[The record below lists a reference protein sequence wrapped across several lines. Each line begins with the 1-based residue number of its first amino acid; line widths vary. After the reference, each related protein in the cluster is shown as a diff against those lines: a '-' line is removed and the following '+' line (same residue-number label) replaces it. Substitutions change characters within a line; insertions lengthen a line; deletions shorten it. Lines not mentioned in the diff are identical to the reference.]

1 MAQDLP
7 FRSIP
12 EAPPQMTAENLL
24 VRMIQGLGFRYY
36 WATEG
41 LRTEDLA
48 YKPSATGQSSR
59 ETLEHLY
66 GLTEVILNTSKNKP
80 SVRPVP
86 SIPEDFETLR
96 SKTLHQLQ
104 DAVINF
110 QSIKTEDLAMQKVIF
125 DRGGKRSEFP
135 LWNLINGPISDALY
149 HTGQVVSFRRSSGNP
164 IPKGVNV
171 FLGLK
176 N

>member
-1 MAQDLP
+1 M
-7 FRSIP
+7 
-12 EAPPQMTAENLL
+12 N
-24 VRMIQGLGFRYY
+24 V
-36 WATEG
+36 
-41 LRTEDLA
+41 
-48 YKPSATGQSSR
+48 
-59 ETLEHLY
+59 LECYSFL
-66 GLTEVILNTSKNKP
+66 LNTSKNKP